1 MPLKTYITSLCMLS
15 IVQAMAQDQPAG
27 GQSSSKVIEGG
38 KVVVELIRAI
48 NGKKDQDRDPGCKN
62 RYADL
67 CIINHSGNSLMV
79 SLLHR
84 QTEETRE
91 VVVLPGGRECSLQ
104 AKVGVW
110 TYDLKYPGSPLSLR
124 KGDLLIQGC
133 QNLEMTIK

>member
-1 MPLKTYITSLCMLS
+1 MLLIIHAS
-15 IVQAMAQDQPAG
+15 AQDQPTPAPAS
-27 GQSSSKVIEGG
+27 SSSKVIEGG

-48 NGKKDQDRDPGCKN
+48 ASKKEQDRDPGCKN
-62 RYADL
+62 NHADL
-67 CIINHSGNSLMV
+67 CIINQSNSSLIV

-91 VVVLPGGRECSLQ
+91 VVVLPGGKECSLQ

-124 KGDLLIQGC
+124 KGDLLMQGC
-133 QNLEMTIK
+133 NNMEMTIK